1 MNVEITSYIVLGLLI
16 VVSPGADFVLV
27 LKNSINN
34 GRKAGL
40 LTGLGIGIGVCIHIT
55 YSILG
60 IGHLL
65 SQNIILFSMIKYAGS
80 AYLIYLGI
88 TGIFC
93 SKLKFDC
100 KTVSISLQND
110 NARKYFT
117 QGFLCNMLN
126 PKTMLFFLSIF
137 SQLISPHNDN
147 SSYFALIYGLYI
159 SVLHILWFC
168 LIAFLV
174 TSEKV
179 LSVFQRVGNRVN
191 QACGVGLVAFGATLA
206 FTNSTSS

>member
-1 MNVEITSYIVLGLLI
+1 MEITSYIILGLLI

-27 LKNSINN
+27 LKNSLNN
-34 GRKAGL
+34 GRKSGL

-65 SQNIILFSMIKYAGS
+65 SQNIILFSIIKYVGS

-93 SKLKFDC
+93 SKLKFDR
-100 KTVSISLQND
+100 KTVSISKSND
-110 NARKYFT
+110 NSQRYFI

-137 SQLISPHNDN
+137 SQLITPDNDN
-147 SSYFALIYGLYI
+147 SSSFALIYGLYI

-168 LIAFLV
+168 LVAFLV
-174 TSEKV
+174 TSPKV
-179 LSVFQRVGNRVN
+179 LSVFQRVGNRIN
-191 QACGVGLVAFGATLA
+191 QTCGVGLVAFGATLA
-206 FTNSTSS
+206 FTN

>member
-1 MNVEITSYIVLGLLI
+1 MEITSYIILGLLI

-27 LKNSINN
+27 LKNSLNN
-34 GRKAGL
+34 GRKIGV
-40 LTGLGIGIGVCIHIT
+40 LTGLGIGIGVCIHVT
-55 YSILG
+55 YSTLG

-65 SQNIILFSMIKYAGS
+65 SQNAIMFSVIKYAGA

-93 SKLKFDC
+93 SKLTFDRE
-100 KTVSISLQND
+100 TVYISQPND
-110 NARKYFT
+110 NAKRYFI
-117 QGFLCNMLN
+117 QGFLCNVLN

-137 SQLISPHNDN
+137 SQLISPDNDN
-147 SSYFALIYGLYI
+147 SSSFALMYGLYI

-168 LIAFLV
+168 LVAFLV

-179 LSVFQRVGNRVN
+179 LSTFQRIGIRVN
-191 QACGVGLVAFGATLA
+191 QTCGIGLVAFGVTLA
-206 FTNSTSS
+206 FTN